1 MESKNEVDKWCE
13 FHEFNFRKYNGNQ
26 RIDKIARNLVDYEAG
41 KSILEAALNI
51 APKKVIGS
59 LFDENYTEL

>member
-1 MESKNEVDKWCE
+1 MKKE
-13 FHEFNFRKYNGNQ
+13 FAIRTLKRIKEIQETYHKRK
-26 RIDKIARNLVDYEAG
+26 ALRNCVHPETG
-41 KSILEAALNI
+41 KHILDCALNI

>member
-1 MESKNEVDKWCE
+1 MK
-13 FHEFNFRKYNGNQ
+13 
-26 RIDKIARNLVDYEAG
+26 
-41 KSILEAALNI
+41 KSILEAAVNV

>member
-1 MESKNEVDKWCE
+1 MK
-13 FHEFNFRKYNGNQ
+13 
-26 RIDKIARNLVDYEAG
+26 
-41 KSILEAALNI
+41 KSILEAALNV

>member
-1 MESKNEVDKWCE
+1 MKDLCD
-13 FHEFNFRKYNGNQ
+13 FHDYDFKKYKGKQ
-26 RIDKIARNLVDYEAG
+26 RVLKIARNLVDYKAG
-41 KSILEAALNI
+41 KSILEA